1 MYATDEDQ
9 ARMKSWL
16 RRLWGSKPES
26 QPAPAKEMQAPAPP
40 PPAAP
45 PAPPAP
51 PQVVHTRLPN
61 FFIPGAAHSATT
73 SLWQYLRQHP
83 DIYMPPVFELKEPSH
98 FCTRYKFA
106 MTDWQQYLGLFAE
119 AKTQRRV
126 GEASTPY
133 LTSPES
139 PGMIQ
144 RVIPDARFIISLR
157 NPADR
162 AYSLYKWMHQYGFET
177 LPTFE
182 AGLGT
187 ETKDRLDCDEFHDNN
202 CQYYYNFL
210 YFNSGLYHDQVK
222 GFFDTFGRQ
231 QVHVIIFEEFIRQPT
246 EHLRKIFTFLEV
258 DPSFVPA
265 MEVHNQ
271 TARSYGPIDP
281 GLRAR
286 LLEQYAPNIRQLEGL
301 LGRDLSAI
309 WA

>member
-1 MYATDEDQ
+1 
-9 ARMKSWL
+9 MKSWL
-16 RRLWGSKPES
+16 RRLLGSKPE
-26 QPAPAKEMQAPAPP
+26 PPP
-40 PPAAP
+40 PPAREIQPLP
-45 PAPPAP
+45 PLPLPPP
-51 PQVVHTRLPN
+51 PPPPIVHTRLPN

-83 DIYMPPVFELKEPSH
+83 DIYMPPVFDLKEPSH

-106 MTDWQQYLGLFAE
+106 MTDWQTYLGLFAE

-139 PGMIQ
+139 PAMIK

-177 LPTFE
+177 LPTFAE
-182 AGLGT
+182 GLET
-187 ETKDRLDCDEFHDNN
+187 ETKERLDCDEFHDNN

-210 YFNSGLYHDQVK
+210 YFNSGLYYEQVK
-222 GFFDTFGRQ
+222 RFFDTFGRQ
-231 QVHVIIFEEFIRQPT
+231 QVHVIIFEEFIRQPA
-246 EHLRKIFTFLEV
+246 EHLRQIFTFLDV

-271 TARSYGPIDP
+271 TSRKYGPIDP
-281 GLRAR
+281 AARAR
-286 LLEQYAPNIRQLEGL
+286 LLEQYAPNIRQLEAL
-301 LGRDLSAI
+301 LGRDLAAT